1 MAIRTKSIF
10 RPIEEDDGVRVLITR
25 YYPRGVKKDH
35 FDYWF
40 QELSPSA
47 NLLQA
52 YKERKYDW
60 QTFKSAFLL
69 ELWNNI
75 DSLEKI
81 YTLNSLVKRLMDITL
96 LCYEKEGN
104 PCHRHLIRELVEAPH
119 SLESYLMSKN
129 TNNDK
134 RGQLPSLVSNE

>member
-1 MAIRTKSIF
+1 MVIKTKSIF
-10 RPIEEDDGVRVLITR
+10 KPVEEDDGVRVLITR

-60 QTFKSAFLL
+60 QTFKSAFLS

-75 DSLEKI
+75 DSLETI
-81 YTLNSLVKRLMDITL
+81 YALNSSIKKLRDITL

-104 PCHRHLIRELVEAPH
+104 PCHRHLVRELVEAPK
-119 SLESYLMSKN
+119 SLESFLMSKN
-129 TNNDK
+129 TNDDK
-134 RGQLPSLVSNE
+134 RSQLPSLVSNK